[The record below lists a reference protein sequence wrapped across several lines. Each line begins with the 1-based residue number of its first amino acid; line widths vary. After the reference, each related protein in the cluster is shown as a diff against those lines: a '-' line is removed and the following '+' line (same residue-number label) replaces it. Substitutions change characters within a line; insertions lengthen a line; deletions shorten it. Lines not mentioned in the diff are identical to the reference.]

1 MININPFVSISLI
14 IVIAVIFIFSIR
26 KELK

>member
-1 MININPFVSISLI
+1 MININPITALI
-14 IVIAVIFIFSIR
+14 MILFIALIFIVSIR